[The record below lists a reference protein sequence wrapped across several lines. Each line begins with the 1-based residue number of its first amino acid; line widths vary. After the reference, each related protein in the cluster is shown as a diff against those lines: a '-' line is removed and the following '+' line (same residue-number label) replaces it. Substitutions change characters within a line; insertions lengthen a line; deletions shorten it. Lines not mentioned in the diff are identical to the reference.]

1 MILGYPQIA
10 LSITAMQVE
19 GQVGNAIISEEKRMV
34 TLGLDES
41 VDMRKVLVRS
51 LSVTEGA
58 KSSLSV
64 NDVLDLTSP
73 CNVTLSLY
81 QEYQWSIIAN
91 REISR
96 SYKILNQIGV
106 SELNEKTYIAT
117 AYVSRDTKWKDLQIV
132 NLKLGPDGATY
143 NGNTVFSSIEWFL
156 ILIMHRL
163 KLK

>member
-1 MILGYPQIA
+1 
-10 LSITAMQVE
+10 
-19 GQVGNAIISEEKRMV
+19 MV
-34 TLGLDES
+34 TLGLVES

-96 SYKILNQIGV
+96 SYKILNQIGDV
-106 SELNEKTYIAT
+106 
-117 AYVSRDTKWKDLQIV
+117 
-132 NLKLGPDGATY
+132 
-143 NGNTVFSSIEWFL
+143 
-156 ILIMHRL
+156 
-163 KLK
+163 